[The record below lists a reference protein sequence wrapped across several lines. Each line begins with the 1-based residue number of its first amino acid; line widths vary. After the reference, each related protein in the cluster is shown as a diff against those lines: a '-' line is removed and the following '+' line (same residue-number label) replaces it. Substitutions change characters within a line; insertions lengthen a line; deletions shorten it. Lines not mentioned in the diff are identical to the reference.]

1 MGTVRILLVLVLLFV
16 TSHLV
21 AAPKVAVRPEPTTSV
36 PAPVVLTE
44 AQVRA
49 AIAAND
55 KLSIE
60 LSDKLK
66 DAQSVVTSQAATL
79 KTVQAKE
86 ADTASKNADLNQQVG
101 TLNHTITTLKEENFW
116 DKWKYSIL
124 GLGLGIV
131 AAVVSFFVAKMMG
144 YVAVTGATVAAKIP

>member
-1 MGTVRILLVLVLLFV
+1 MA
-16 TSHLV
+16 S
-21 AAPKVAVRPEPTTSV
+21 PKVATRPEPTPSV
-36 PAPVVLTE
+36 PTPAITLTE

-60 LSDKLK
+60 LQQKLTETQ
-66 DAQSVVTSQAATL
+66 ANVTSQAATL
-79 KTVQAKE
+79 KTVQANE
-86 ADTASKNADLNQQVG
+86 AITAAKNSDLNQQVG

>member
-1 MGTVRILLVLVLLFV
+1 M

-21 AAPKVAVRPEPTTSV
+21 AAPKVVTRPEPAA
-36 PAPVVLTE
+36 PAAPAITLTE

-55 KLSIE
+55 RLSMELQQKLTETQGI
-60 LSDKLK
+60 
-66 DAQSVVTSQAATL
+66 VTSQAATL

-116 DKWKYSIL
+116 DKWKFSFI
-124 GLGLGIV
+124 GLGVGIV
-131 AAVVSFFVAKMMG
+131 VAIVSFFVAKMTG
-144 YVAVTGATVAAKIP
+144 YIALTGATVAAKVP